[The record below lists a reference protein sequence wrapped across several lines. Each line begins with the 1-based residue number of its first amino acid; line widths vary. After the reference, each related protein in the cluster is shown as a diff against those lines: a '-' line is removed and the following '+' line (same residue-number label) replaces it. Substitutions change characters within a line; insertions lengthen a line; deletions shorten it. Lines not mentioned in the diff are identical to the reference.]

1 MNLPPCIASLIHLCF
16 TGRFL
21 SRHQRSAVSNAI
33 NIAVL
38 FRVAPGCLGRGVLFC
53 WLSGWLLSTEA
64 TSSNLAAGAK
74 SVLAV
79 CPRCCRCHSA
89 PQQPSIVA
97 VRKFKSWLRAP
108 RAIRRRWKRSRCQFS
123 SSQAALYQ
131 VLRIRF
137 ECAGTYLSTPTIVVR
152 ICDDNIFYKAGI

>member
-1 MNLPPCIASLIHLCF
+1 MHCF
-16 TGRFL
+16 PDTFVLYRQISFT
-21 SRHQRSAVSNAI
+21 SSTQRSQQRDQHRSLVSCRAW
-33 NIAVL
+33 L
-38 FRVAPGCLGRGVLFC
+38 LGAGVLFC

-64 TSSNLAAGAK
+64 TSSHLAAGAK

-97 VRKFKSWLRAP
+97 VRRFKSWLRAP

>member
-1 MNLPPCIASLIHLCF
+1 MHCF
-16 TGRFL
+16 PDTFVLYRQISFT
-21 SRHQRSAVSNAI
+21 SSTQRSQQRDQHRSLVSCRA
-33 NIAVL
+33 
-38 FRVAPGCLGRGVLFC
+38 
-53 WLSGWLLSTEA
+53 WLLGA
-64 TSSNLAAGAK
+64 GGLVLLAVWLA
-74 SVLAV
+74 SVYRSHEFESRSRRKV
-79 CPRCCRCHSA
+79 CPRCLSSLLWCHSA

-97 VRKFKSWLRAP
+97 VRRFKSWLRAP